1 MQRPTKRSLSV
12 QEGTD
17 LGCERQGDSKSKRRT
32 RSSKILLH
40 AFQISVSESARKTM
54 WLGTLV
60 IIFFMERRR
69 TRIRNNLN
77 LKETVVLT
85 GIMIE
90 SSEDGARISD
100 RRLDKFTEITIGSAP
115 FQDTK
120 ACNDLMESNNKCML
134 YYPFVDLREFRKLN
148 PHQRLKQAIQ
158 IPHNDASG
166 LLTQRGVGVNHE
178 DGNQDRAFLL
188 SPFHP
193 FSRPGLSTDFL
204 SAVFDGHGQ
213 YGHFI
218 SQAAME
224 SLPTSLAMELNMALQ
239 TKAEIHEL
247 ITEVF
252 IQTFRKIDKYVPDF
266 DLSGTTATV
275 VLKLS
280 QHLHIANVGD
290 SRTFVVLYHK
300 EKETTYLLYSTSPDT
315 PDVPVE
321 RERILGMGGSIYLPP
336 PGPRGVQLPPRVF
349 VTVANPDTNETE
361 SFALENSR
369 SIGDRAVKNRGVVCE
384 PKVASLNL
392 DSLWQNHPGE
402 EIFVFSTTD
411 GLLDKMAVQSVA
423 DRLAGGL
430 YRQDTVSPLE
440 TVEGIILDA
449 NEIWEH
455 SRILNEKSE
464 LVNYRDDI
472 TLLVMKVQ
480 REI

>member
-1 MQRPTKRSLSV
+1 MQRPTKRGLSSK
-12 QEGTD
+12 QEID
-17 LGCERQGDSKSKRRT
+17 LGYAREEDSKSKRRA
-32 RSSKILLH
+32 RSSKILWH
-40 AFQISVSESARKTM
+40 VFQMSVSESTRRIM

-60 IIFFMERRR
+60 IIFVMERRR
-69 TRIRNNLN
+69 TWIRSSLNLN
-77 LKETVVLT
+77 ETTVLT

-90 SSEDGARISD
+90 TSEDGTRISD
-100 RRLDKFTEITIGSAP
+100 RRLDKFTEITTGSVP

-120 ACNDLMESNNKCML
+120 ACNDLMKSNNKCIQF
-134 YYPFVDLREFRKLN
+134 YPFVDLREFRKQN
-148 PHQRLKQAIQ
+148 PHKRLKQAMQ
-158 IPHNDASG
+158 IPDNYSSG
-166 LLTQRGVGVNHE
+166 LLTQRGVGVSHE
-178 DGNQDRAFLL
+178 DGNQDRAILL

-213 YGHFI
+213 YGHYI

-224 SLPTSLAMELNMALQ
+224 SLPTFLAIELNLALQ
-239 TKAEIHEL
+239 TKAEIHEV

-252 IQTFRKIDKYVPDF
+252 IQTFRKIDKYVPDI

-275 VLKLS
+275 VLKLG

-290 SRTFVVLYHK
+290 SRTFVVLYHT
-300 EKETTYLLYSTSPDT
+300 EKETTKLFYSTTPDT
-315 PDVPVE
+315 LDVPVE

-336 PGPRGVQLPPRVF
+336 TGPRGVQPPPRVY
-349 VTVANPDTNETE
+349 VTIINPVTNETE

-369 SIGDRAVKNRGVVCE
+369 SIGDRAVKDSGVVCE

-392 DSLWQNHPGE
+392 QSLWQNHPGE
-402 EIFVFSTTD
+402 EVFVFSTTD

-440 TVEGIILDA
+440 TIEGIILDV

-455 SRILNEKSE
+455 SRILNEKNE
-464 LVNYRDDI
+464 LMNYRDDM
-472 TLLVMKVQ
+472 TLAVMKVQ
-480 REI
+480 RET